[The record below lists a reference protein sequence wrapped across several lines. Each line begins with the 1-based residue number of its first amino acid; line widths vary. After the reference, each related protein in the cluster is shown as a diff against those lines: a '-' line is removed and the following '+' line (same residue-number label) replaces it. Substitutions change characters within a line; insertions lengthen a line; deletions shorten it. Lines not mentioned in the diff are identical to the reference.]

1 MDLEIR
7 ITQTVTPNGP
17 TGEYVVMA
25 GEQWKRK
32 DIILEGATFDQAVQA
47 ATEFLKNIKVA

>member
-1 MDLEIR
+1 MDVEIR

-32 DIILEGATFDQAVQA
+32 DVILEGATFDQAVQV

>member
-7 ITQTVTPNGP
+7 ITETITPNGP

-25 GEQWKRK
+25 GEQWKKK
-32 DIILEGATFDQAVQA
+32 DAILEGATFDQAVQV
-47 ATEFLKNIKVA
+47 ATEFLKNIEVA